1 MAAASASRAH
11 HLFVRFRARATQIKE
26 LWRSVGKVCEWKHP
40 RAPSVRLLF
49 QDERAT
55 PAVLT
60 FIREIKVGRVV
71 ILAPPLEAEEWGGLE
86 EMALRPEGGAL
97 GFGRTCRALAS
108 REEII

>member
-1 MAAASASRAH
+1 MRAWAAQ
-11 HLFVRFRARATQIKE
+11 VKK

-60 FIREIKVGRVV
+60 FLRETKVGRVV
-71 ILAPPLEAEEWGGLE
+71 ILAPLLEAEEWGELE
-86 EMALRPEGGAL
+86 EMALRPEGGTP
-97 GFGRTCRALAS
+97 GSGRTCRALAS